1 VPDDQFGVPCVF
13 MRGGTSRGALFLES
27 DIPSEPG
34 LRDAFLLAAF
44 GSPDTRQIDGIG
56 GADPL
61 TSKALVIAPSARAD
75 SDVEYL
81 FAQVG
86 IDKAE
91 VSYGGNCGN
100 MLAAVGPYAIDH
112 GLVEAV
118 EPVTTVRIFNRNTNS
133 RIVAEVPVARGV
145 ARTTGDCAIAGV
157 PRDGARIALNF
168 LDAAG
173 AVTQK
178 LVPTGQ
184 RVDRL
189 SVDDCSY
196 EVSII
201 DAATPFVFV
210 PAEQLGLS
218 GTELPEELAANTA
231 LFVLLEKLRLRAAA
245 AIGLEGRS
253 AGNIPRVAIVS
264 APRDYIA
271 STGVVVAGD
280 EVEIVVRQ
288 LAMGRP
294 HRTLAVTGSICLAVA
309 ARLPGTVVAQ
319 LALPR
324 EREAVRIGHP
334 AGALRVEISIDGE
347 TIHRAAIER
356 TARRILEGT
365 LYVPASVLAQSPA

>member
-271 STGVVVAGD
+271 STGVAVAGD